1 MRFLSRSRKTLFVT
15 EIGSR
20 TTSITLRARHVLPI
34 AAAPI
39 ENGWVRIVRGRIAAI
54 GRGQPSGPVD
64 DLGDAI
70 ILPGFVNAHTH
81 LEFSDLDQPLPAGG
95 GLPAWIERV
104 VAMRRAR
111 AAAHTD
117 EAARLRAAVVSGLEQ
132 SVAAG
137 VTALGEIATA
147 SHPVAGHAGPLVRVF
162 REALGLLPVAV
173 AAARSALSRD
183 LDRLNSEGTC
193 SGISPHAPYSVAEP
207 LGRQVVG
214 EAVRRRL
221 PVMMHLAESR
231 DEAELLATGG
241 GAFRTLLE
249 QLGAWRPDSP
259 PRLLPVADWITL
271 LAKAPRG
278 VVVHGTFLPEDSI
291 ALSRLAR
298 HRDRLCVVVC
308 PRTTLALSGRL
319 PPVEAFRA
327 AGIRVAIGTDSR
339 ASNPDLSVL
348 AECRALVEGGVA
360 SPADALAMATQHG
373 AWALAFERRCG
384 ILSPGRAADLVIL
397 RPTSRHADP
406 SEAVLDPATKIAAT
420 FRRGVAVVGGSISS
434 RI

>member
-1 MRFLSRSRKTLFVT
+1 VDEIRSC
-15 EIGSR
+15 
-20 TTSITLRARHVLPI
+20 TTPITLRARHVLPI
-34 AAAPI
+34 AGEPI
-39 ENGWVRIVRGRIAAI
+39 ENGWVRIERGRIAGV
-54 GRGQPSGPVD
+54 GRGQPSGPAH

-70 ILPGFVNAHTH
+70 ILPGLVNAHTH
-81 LEFSDLDQPLPAGG
+81 LEFSDLDRPLPAAG

-104 VAMRRAR
+104 VAMRRLR
-111 AAAHTD
+111 AASGND
-117 EAARLRAAVVSGLEQ
+117 EAARLAAAVASGLEQ
-132 SVAAG
+132 SAAAG
-137 VTALGEIATA
+137 VTAIGEIATA
-147 SHPVAGHAGPLVRVF
+147 AHPVASHGGPLVRVF
-162 REALGLLPVAV
+162 RETLGLSTA
-173 AAARSALSRD
+173 AITAARSSLARD
-183 LDRLNSEGTC
+183 LDRMNSEGTC
-193 SGISPHAPYSVAEP
+193 IGISPHAPYSVAES
-207 LGRQVVG
+207 LGRQVIG

-249 QLGAWRPDSP
+249 QLGAWQPDSP

-278 VVVHGTFLPEDSI
+278 VVVHGTFLPEDET

-298 HRDRLCVVVC
+298 HRDRLCVAVC

-360 SPADALAMATQHG
+360 SSSEALAMATHHG

-384 ILSPGRAADLVIL
+384 MLAPGRFADLAIL
-397 RPTSRHADP
+397 RPSGRSEDP
-406 SEAVLDPATKIAAT
+406 SEAAIDPATQIAAT
-420 FRRGVAVVGGSISS
+420 LRRGRVIAGSLS
-434 RI
+434 

>member
-1 MRFLSRSRKTLFVT
+1 VT
-15 EIGSR
+15 EIHSC
-20 TTSITLRARHVLPI
+20 TTPITLRARHVLLI
-34 AAAPI
+34 AGEPI
-39 ENGWVRIVRGRIAAI
+39 ENGWVRMERGRIAAI
-54 GRGQPSGPVD
+54 GRGRPSEPVE

-70 ILPGFVNAHTH
+70 ILPGLVNAHTH
-81 LEFSDLDQPLPAGG
+81 LEFSDLDRPLPAGG

-104 VAMRRAR
+104 VTMRRSR
-111 AAAHTD
+111 AASGTD
-117 EAARLRAAVVSGLEQ
+117 EAARLHAAVASGLEQ
-132 SVAAG
+132 SAAAG
-137 VTALGEIATA
+137 VTAIGEIATA
-147 SHPVAGHAGPLVRVF
+147 AHPVASHGGPLVRVF
-162 REALGLLPVAV
+162 RETLGLSSVAMH
-173 AAARSALSRD
+173 AARSSLRRD
-183 LDRLNSEGTC
+183 LDRMSAEGAC
-193 SGISPHAPYSVAEP
+193 IGISPHAPYSVAES

-249 QLGAWRPDSP
+249 QLGAWQPDSP

-278 VVVHGTFLPEDSI
+278 VVVHGTFLPEDQT

-360 SPADALAMATQHG
+360 SPAEALAMATRHG
-373 AWALAFERRCG
+373 AWALALERRCG
-384 ILSPGRAADLVIL
+384 MLAPGRLADLAIL
-397 RPTSRHADP
+397 RPSSRHADP
-406 SEAVLDPATKIAAT
+406 CEAVLDPTTQVAAT
-420 FRRGVAVVGGSISS
+420 LRRGRVIAGTLS
-434 RI
+434 

>member
-1 MRFLSRSRKTLFVT
+1 VDEIRSCMTP
-15 EIGSR
+15 
-20 TTSITLRARHVLPI
+20 ITLRARHVLPI
-34 AAAPI
+34 AGEPI
-39 ENGWVRIVRGRIAAI
+39 ENGWVRIERGRIAGV
-54 GRGQPSGPVD
+54 GRGQPSGPAH

-70 ILPGFVNAHTH
+70 ILPGLVNAHTH
-81 LEFSDLDQPLPAGG
+81 LEFSDLDRPLPAGG

-104 VAMRRAR
+104 VAMRRSR
-111 AAAHTD
+111 AASGTD
-117 EAARLRAAVVSGLEQ
+117 EAARLAAAVVSGLEQ
-132 SVAAG
+132 SLAAG
-137 VTALGEIATA
+137 VTAIGEIATA
-147 SHPVAGHAGPLVRVF
+147 AYPVAGHASPLVRVF
-162 REALGLLPVAV
+162 RETLGLSPVA
-173 AAARSALSRD
+173 ADTARSSLLRE
-183 LDRLNSEGTC
+183 LDRMNSEGTC
-193 SGISPHAPYSVAEP
+193 TGISPHAPYSVAER

-249 QLGAWRPDSP
+249 QLGAWQADTP
-259 PRLLPVADWITL
+259 PRLVPVADWITL
-271 LAKAPRG
+271 LARAPRG
-278 VVVHGTFLPEDSI
+278 VVVHGTFLPEDQ
-291 ALSRLAR
+291 AAFSRLAR

-308 PRTTLALSGRL
+308 PRTTLAISGRL

-360 SPADALAMATQHG
+360 SSSEALAMATHHG

-384 ILSPGRAADLVIL
+384 MLAPGRFADLAIL
-397 RPTSRHADP
+397 RPSGRSEDA
-406 SEAVLDPATKIAAT
+406 SEAAIDPATQIAAT
-420 FRRGVAVVGGSISS
+420 LRRGRVIAGSLS
-434 RI
+434 

>member
-1 MRFLSRSRKTLFVT
+1 VRDENVH
-15 EIGSR
+15 
-20 TTSITLRARHVLPI
+20 TTPITLRARHVLPI
-34 AAAPI
+34 AGDPI
-39 ENGWVRIVRGRIAAI
+39 ENGWVRIERGRISGV
-54 GRGQPSGPVD
+54 GRGQPSGTVH

-70 ILPGFVNAHTH
+70 ILPGLVNAHTH

-104 VAMRRAR
+104 VAMRRSR
-111 AAAHTD
+111 AAAGID
-117 EAARLRAAVVSGLEQ
+117 EAARLRVAVASGLEQ
-132 SVAAG
+132 SAAAG
-137 VTALGEIATA
+137 VTAIGEIATA
-147 SHPVAGHAGPLVRVF
+147 SHPVAGHDGPLVRVF
-162 REALGLLPVAV
+162 RETLGLSPAAV
-173 AAARSALSRD
+173 HAARSSLLRD
-183 LDRLNSEGTC
+183 LDRMNLEGT
-193 SGISPHAPYSVAEP
+193 STGISPHAPYSVTEP
-207 LGRQVVG
+207 LGRQAVG

-249 QLGAWRPDSP
+249 QLGAWQPDSP

-271 LAKAPRG
+271 LARAPRG
-278 VVVHGTFLPEDSI
+278 VVVHGTFLPEDQT

-319 PPVEAFRA
+319 PPVDTIRA

-348 AECRALVEGGVA
+348 AECRALVEGGGV
-360 SPADALAMATQHG
+360 SPREALAMATQQG

-384 ILSPGRAADLVIL
+384 ILASGRFADLAIL
-397 RPTSRHADP
+397 RPSGPYRDP
-406 SEAVLDPATKIAAT
+406 FSAAMDPAIQVAAT
-420 FRRGVAVVGGSISS
+420 LHRGRVIAGTVFTHPEFERQQSPPRRS
-434 RI
+434 R

>member
-1 MRFLSRSRKTLFVT
+1 VT
-15 EIGSR
+15 EIRSC
-20 TTSITLRARHVLPI
+20 TTPITLRSRHVLPM
-34 AAAPI
+34 AAEPI
-39 ENGWVRIVRGRIAAI
+39 ENGWVRIERGRISGV
-54 GRGQPSGPVD
+54 GRGQPSGPVH

-70 ILPGFVNAHTH
+70 ILPGLVNAHTH
-81 LEFSDLDQPLPAGG
+81 LEFSDLDRPLPAGG

-104 VAMRRAR
+104 VAMRRSR
-111 AAAHTD
+111 AAAHAD

-132 SVAAG
+132 SAAAG
-137 VTALGEIATA
+137 VTAIGEIATA
-147 SHPVAGHAGPLVRVF
+147 AHPMATAGGPLVRVF
-162 REALGLLPVAV
+162 RETLGLSSVAMH
-173 AAARSALSRD
+173 AARSSLRRD
-183 LDRLNSEGTC
+183 LDRMSAEGTC
-193 SGISPHAPYSVAEP
+193 TGISPHAPYSVAEP
-207 LGRQVVG
+207 LGREVVG
-214 EAVRRRL
+214 EAVQRRL

-249 QLGAWRPDSP
+249 QLGAWQPDSP

-278 VVVHGTFLPEDSI
+278 VVVHGTFLAEDQT
-291 ALSRLAR
+291 ALSRLTR

-327 AGIRVAIGTDSR
+327 AGIRLAIGTDSR

-348 AECRALVEGGVA
+348 AECRTLVEGGGV
-360 SPADALAMATQHG
+360 SPSAALTMATRQG
-373 AWALAFERRCG
+373 AWALGFERRCG
-384 ILSPGRAADLVIL
+384 MLAPGRFADLAIL
-397 RPTSRHADP
+397 RPSSRHADP

-420 FRRGVAVVGGSISS
+420 LRRGRVIAGILP
-434 RI
+434 